1 MIEAGNVLG
10 ALSAVLLLIAI
21 IAWVKV
27 IRRPLLQRTDGS
39 TQMESPQ
46 DELASKLHF
55 WAATL
60 SGAAAFLAI
69 AGWIFK

>member
-1 MIEAGNVLG
+1 MGV
-10 ALSAVLLLIAI
+10 LSAVLLLIAI

-27 IRRPLLQRTDGS
+27 IRRRPLQRTDGR
-39 TQMESPQ
+39 TQTDSPQ
-46 DELASKLHF
+46 GELASELLF